1 MGIFTLKKKLSSLVM
16 VGMVF
21 TMIFTIAPTNAF
33 AVNGVTTARLFG
45 TDRIG
50 TAVAVSK
57 AGWTTADMA
66 ILAPS
71 ANANLVDALAAAPLA
86 GKVSPILLT
95 EKDALNTNTKAEL
108 LRLGVTK
115 VFVVGAINQTV
126 VDQLNAM
133 GNITAT
139 ALKGA
144 NRTATAAAIAAKL
157 VNPVGSF
164 VVGYG
169 ALADALS
176 VASYAAANNYS
187 ILVANADG
195 SLPAS
200 EAPYKGTNVKIIGG
214 PTLVANIAGATRY
227 YGADRF
233 TTNKTVLEA
242 LDYNYDK
249 VYVANGTS
257 SHLVD
262 SLIASSLAAKSG
274 ALIVLGNGS
283 SSAAAPY
290 VYGKLA
296 TGAVVTALGGSTVV
310 SKEMLEEVAYNASV
324 VVVDP
329 QESTRLNPA
338 SLNTTKTIS
347 VNDYFDNY
355 TAQIT
360 LKQIIRGND
369 AWTMIE
375 EANMFNSPPKD
386 GYEYILAKINFKL
399 IDIENGESLDIYAAL
414 DFSLISSDGREYDY
428 VGEVTPEPELDASLY
443 KGAVS
448 EGWGVYQVSVDDAT
462 PTLTYGRNYDGTG
475 GVWFKAYNDFRL
487 VESVS
492 LNKTTDSLIVG
503 GTDNLIATVAPAEA
517 TNKNVIWSSSDNNI
531 ATVDNTGKVIAVSE
545 GSATIKVVTEDGNM
559 TASCVVVVDQ
569 SNVIKENTAISQD
582 TTITGDLIIAP
593 NARLTVNS
601 GIKLIVNGNIY
612 IYGELYNSGELNVS
626 DTLYT
631 NNYNNFMSGDGTLS
645 TGIFINSGTSKIT
658 NLSTYFTSGY
668 SEN

>member
-1 MGIFTLKKKLSSLVM
+1 MRIFISKKKLSTLIMAGM
-16 VGMVF
+16 VLTMVF
-21 TMIFTIAPTNAF
+21 TMAPKNSF
-33 AVNGVTTARLFG
+33 AASGVTTARLFG

-50 TAVAVSK
+50 TAIAVSK
-57 AGWTTADMA
+57 AGWTTADTA

-86 GKVSPILLT
+86 GKTSPILLT
-95 EKDALNTNTKAEL
+95 EKNTLNTNTKTEL
-108 LRLGVTK
+108 IRLGVTK

-157 VNPVGSF
+157 VNPSGSF

-214 PTLVANIAGATRY
+214 PTLVANIDGATRY

-233 TTNKTVLEA
+233 ETNKNVLKA
-242 LDYNYDK
+242 FQYNYDK

-262 SLIASSLAAKSG
+262 SLIASSFAAKSG
-274 ALIVLGNGS
+274 SPIVLGNGS
-283 SSAAAPY
+283 SSAAALY

-296 TGAVVTALGGSTVV
+296 TSSIVTALGGSTVV
-310 SKEMLEEVAYNASV
+310 SKEMLEGVAYNAPV
-324 VVVDP
+324 LDP
-329 QESTRLNPA
+329 QQSTRLNPA
-338 SLNTTKTIS
+338 PLNTIKSIS
-347 VNDYFDNY
+347 VNDYIDNY

-360 LKQIIRGND
+360 LKEIIRGDD

-375 EANMFNSPPKD
+375 GANMFNSPPKD
-386 GYEYILAKINFKL
+386 GYEYILAKINFEL
-399 IDIENGESLDIYAAL
+399 VDIDNGKSLDIYSF
-414 DFSLISSDGREYDY
+414 DFSLISSEGKEYDY
-428 VGEVTPEPELDASLY
+428 VGEVIPNPQLDASLY

-448 EGWGVYQVSVDDAT
+448 EGWAVYQVRLDDVT

-475 GVWFKAYNDFRL
+475 GVWFKAYN
-487 VESVS
+487 
-492 LNKTTDSLIVG
+492 
-503 GTDNLIATVAPAEA
+503 
-517 TNKNVIWSSSDNNI
+517 
-531 ATVDNTGKVIAVSE
+531 
-545 GSATIKVVTEDGNM
+545 
-559 TASCVVVVDQ
+559 
-569 SNVIKENTAISQD
+569 
-582 TTITGDLIIAP
+582 
-593 NARLTVNS
+593 
-601 GIKLIVNGNIY
+601 
-612 IYGELYNSGELNVS
+612 
-626 DTLYT
+626 
-631 NNYNNFMSGDGTLS
+631 
-645 TGIFINSGTSKIT
+645 
-658 NLSTYFTSGY
+658 
-668 SEN
+668 